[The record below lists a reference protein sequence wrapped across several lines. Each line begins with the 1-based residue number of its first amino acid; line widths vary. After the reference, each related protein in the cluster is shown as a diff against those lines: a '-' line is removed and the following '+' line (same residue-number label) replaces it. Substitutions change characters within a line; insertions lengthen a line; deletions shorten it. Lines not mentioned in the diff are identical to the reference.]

1 MTTVEE
7 NTEIDWGNE
16 RLSRAQRAVEANTYN
31 VDSWSLL
38 IREAQTRPINEVRP
52 MYEKLINAFPTT
64 GRYWKIYIEQEMK
77 ARNFEKVEK
86 LFQRCLMKILNI
98 ELWRLYLNYVKE
110 TKCMLPTYKEKM
122 AQAYDFALDKIG
134 LDIHAYPIWNDYIT
148 FLKSVEAVG
157 SYAENQKISAV
168 RKVYQRA
175 VTTPIIG
182 IETLWKDYIA
192 FEQSINTIIAE
203 RMAME
208 RSREYMN
215 ARRVAKE
222 LETVELWKKY
232 ITWERSNPL
241 RSEDTALVA
250 RRVMFAIEQCL
261 LCLAHHPDVWH
272 QAAQF
277 LDHSAKLL
285 QEKGVHQV
293 YTRYLDMEDID
304 PTLAFV
310 QYMKFARR
318 AEGIKSAR
326 TVFKRAREDSRSRY
340 HVFVAAALM
349 EYYCSK
355 DKNIAFRIFELG
367 LKKFSHI
374 PEYVLCYIDYLSH
387 LNEDN
392 NTRVLF
398 ERVLSS
404 GSLKP
409 ESQVDIWNRFLEF
422 ESNIGDL
429 VSIVK
434 VEKRRQAVLEK
445 VASMSN
451 KSWAL
456 GGPLAGISPE
466 LAAVIL
472 GQKDNDPNKDI
483 ARPDTSQ
490 MIPYKPKVN
499 PLPGEHPIPGGT
511 FPLPPAAAQLC
522 TMMPPPSSYRGPF
535 VAIDRLMQLFNRISL
550 PDKREYIGIFLYR
563 QMARW
568 LGNWLPCNVSRVR
581 FPHGTTL
588 CLIHRLLFRV
598 WVSCVCELARRR
610 KAGEDSDDDELGVA
624 PPANDIYR
632 QRQQKRVNVLLRKSA
647 NLGQTAAL
655 AKNLPALY
663 NVNSQRNAH
672 RWMPDAEY
680 LKQFEGAVIYPD
692 EVTSLL
698 KHPPYHGVVAPGEKQ
713 VRNMVLNFGPQH
725 PAAHGVLRLVLELDG
740 ETVRAADPHIG
751 LLHRGTE
758 KLIEYKTYTQALPYF
773 DRLDYVSMMCNEQCY
788 SLAVEKL
795 LNIDIPLRAKYIR
808 TLFAEITRLLN
819 HIMAVGTHALDVGAL
834 TPFFWLFEERE
845 KMMEFYERVSGA
857 RMHAAYIR
865 PGGVSLD
872 MPLGLMDDI
881 YEFSS
886 KFAERLDEVEDVL
899 TTNRIWGAEDP
910 RTSGG
915 VMLRG
920 SGIKWDLRKSQP
932 YDAYHLV
939 DFDMQDQG
947 ARLRPP
953 GGSRESR
960 QELHAGRHRGHHR
973 HPRREFSPV
982 SWVRL
987 QTYNFTHDTQTR
999 NNNLWITQ
1007 RVAPC
1012 GNRTRYPLRGSQ
1024 LPSHRTNRAVPSLD
1038 STTDDCLVG
1047 RVASAAGQEVLGT
1060 IPGSGKVLL
1069 DFIRLF
1075 EVVVRSLEPYPIYG
1089 IRLTP
1094 YYMGLM

>member
-1 MTTVEE
+1 MNDE
-7 NTEIDWGNE
+7 NAEIDWGNE
-16 RLSRAQRAVEANTYN
+16 RLSRAQRAVEANTYD

-38 IREAQTRPINEVRP
+38 IREAQTRPINEVRT
-52 MYEKLINAFPTT
+52 MYEKLITAFPTT

-134 LDIHAYPIWNDYIT
+134 LDIHAYPIWNDYVT
-148 FLKSVEAVG
+148 FLKAVEAVG

-175 VTTPIIG
+175 VITPIIG

-192 FEQSINTIIAE
+192 FEQGINTIIAE

-222 LETVELWKKY
+222 LETVTRGLNRNMPATPPTADREEMKQVELWKKY
-232 ITWERSNPL
+232 ISWERSNPL

-277 LDHSAKLL
+277 LDHSSKLL
-285 QEKGVHQV
+285 QEKGDSTAARLFSEEAGAVYERATSGPLKHSTLLHFAHADYEESRLHYNKVHQV
-293 YTRYLDMEDID
+293 YTRYLDMADIE
-304 PTLAFV
+304 PTLAYV

-326 TVFKRAREDSRSRY
+326 TVFKRAREDPRSRY

-404 GSLKP
+404 GCLKP
-409 ESQVDIWNRFLEF
+409 ESSVDIWNRFLEF

-445 VASMSN
+445 IKEFEGKETAQLVDRYKFLDLYPCTIAELKSIGYTEVASMSN

-490 MIPYKPKVN
+490 MIPYKPKSN
-499 PLPGEHPIPGGT
+499 PLPGEHPIPGGS
-511 FPLPPAAAQLC
+511 FPLPPAAASLC
-522 TMMPPPSSYRGPF
+522 TAMPPPSSYRGPF
-535 VAIDRLMQLFNRISL
+535 VAVDMLIALFNRITL
-550 PDKREYIGIFLYR
+550 PDKPAAPTNENGCDTKLFEL
-563 QMARW
+563 ARSVHW
-568 LGNWLPCNVSRVR
+568 IMDDD
-581 FPHGTTL
+581 TTKNNT
-588 CLIHRLLFRV
+588 
-598 WVSCVCELARRR
+598 ARRR
-610 KAGEDSDDDELGVA
+610 KLGSDSDDDELGA
-624 PPANDIYR
+624 PPPLNDVYR
-632 QRQQKRVNVLLRKSA
+632 QRQQKRVK
-647 NLGQTAAL
+647 
-655 AKNLPALY
+655 
-663 NVNSQRNAH
+663 
-672 RWMPDAEY
+672 
-680 LKQFEGAVIYPD
+680 
-692 EVTSLL
+692 
-698 KHPPYHGVVAPGEKQ
+698 
-713 VRNMVLNFGPQH
+713 
-725 PAAHGVLRLVLELDG
+725 
-740 ETVRAADPHIG
+740 
-751 LLHRGTE
+751 
-758 KLIEYKTYTQALPYF
+758 
-773 DRLDYVSMMCNEQCY
+773 
-788 SLAVEKL
+788 
-795 LNIDIPLRAKYIR
+795 
-808 TLFAEITRLLN
+808 
-819 HIMAVGTHALDVGAL
+819 
-834 TPFFWLFEERE
+834 
-845 KMMEFYERVSGA
+845 
-857 RMHAAYIR
+857 
-865 PGGVSLD
+865 
-872 MPLGLMDDI
+872 
-881 YEFSS
+881 
-886 KFAERLDEVEDVL
+886 
-899 TTNRIWGAEDP
+899 
-910 RTSGG
+910 
-915 VMLRG
+915 
-920 SGIKWDLRKSQP
+920 
-932 YDAYHLV
+932 
-939 DFDMQDQG
+939 
-947 ARLRPP
+947 
-953 GGSRESR
+953 
-960 QELHAGRHRGHHR
+960 
-973 HPRREFSPV
+973 
-982 SWVRL
+982 
-987 QTYNFTHDTQTR
+987 
-999 NNNLWITQ
+999 
-1007 RVAPC
+1007 
-1012 GNRTRYPLRGSQ
+1012 
-1024 LPSHRTNRAVPSLD
+1024 
-1038 STTDDCLVG
+1038 
-1047 RVASAAGQEVLGT
+1047 
-1060 IPGSGKVLL
+1060 
-1069 DFIRLF
+1069 
-1075 EVVVRSLEPYPIYG
+1075 
-1089 IRLTP
+1089 
-1094 YYMGLM
+1094 